1 VGFAVD
7 DNLLQQQID
16 YYRARSGEYDEWFY
30 RQKRYDRGAA
40 LSRQWF
46 DEVRAVRRDLFALGR
61 VESALELACGT
72 GIWTQELCRIA
83 AQITALDASEEM
95 IAINHAKVAA
105 EHASYQQA
113 DLFAWQPDRQ
123 YDLVFFA
130 FWLSHVPADR
140 LDGFLNAVSAAV
152 KPGGHLF
159 LIDSRHE
166 PTSTAADSPLRDDE
180 HIIRTRKLNDGREFK
195 VVKVFYEPADLHA
208 HLSRA
213 GFAADVQTTDHYFI
227 YAKGVKE

>member
-1 VGFAVD
+1 MND
-7 DNLLQQQID
+7 DLLQQQIA

-30 RQKRYDRGAA
+30 RQNRYDRGAA

-46 DEVRAVRRDLFALGR
+46 DEVRGIRRDLFALGQ

-72 GIWTQELCRIA
+72 GIWTQELLQLA
-83 AQITALDASEEM
+83 EHVTALDASEEM
-95 IAINHAKVAA
+95 IAINRAKLTAA
-105 EHASYQQA
+105 NVSYQQA

-123 YDLVFFA
+123 YDLVFFS

-140 LDGFLNAVSAAV
+140 LDGFSGRRQRAV
-152 KPGGHLF
+152 KPGGHVF

-166 PTSTAADSPLRDDE
+166 PTSTAKDSPLRDDE
-180 HIIRTRKLNDGREFK
+180 HIFRTRKLNDGSEFK
-195 VVKVFYEPADLHA
+195 VVKVFYEPDDLRH

-213 GFAADVQTTDHYFI
+213 GFGADVQTTDHYFI
-227 YAKGVKE
+227 YASGIKE